1 MKILSILIYTEP
13 QSGTVAWG
21 FDTLSPGTVATAI
34 IFVSVHLDQ
43 YHRLLNILHVAA
55 LRDLGHASET
65 IHLQRLGTTL

>member
-1 MKILSILIYTEP
+1 M
-13 QSGTVAWG
+13 
-21 FDTLSPGTVATAI
+21 LSPGTVAMAI

-43 YHRLLNILHVAA
+43 YYGLLNILHLAV